1 MTRHLIT
8 TAALVAVLAARASHA
23 GEAAQPAP
31 MPAPEPSAGAPAAR
45 APGTESGFFLF
56 QARCT
61 SCHGNP
67 QVERAPSPEALRAM
81 PPERIYAALGPG
93 GIMAESGAVLSDAE
107 RRRIAEFM
115 AGRPMGSAESGGS
128 ADDGIPVPHES
139 AAGRIPSRSRVER
152 LEPRPREHALPARE
166 RRRHSP
172 SAQVPQLKLK
182 WAFGFPSGVSSAN
195 AQPTVASGPRVRR
208 QRQRLSSTRST
219 RRPAAST
226 GRLRPARSSA
236 TRSTVGAVT
245 GGTATRSTPRFRRRP
260 RERIRDS
267 TRRPAALLWKT
278 KVDPHFVARIT
289 AGTRYYDGKLIVPV
303 SSSEEFSSGNP
314 GYSCCTSRGC
324 VVALD
329 ASTGKQIW
337 KAWVVARRAEAL
349 QDDGERRHAVCAGRR
364 RGVEFADDRSGASR
378 RLFRHRRRHD
388 RAVAEDDRRDHG
400 RRSRHGQIPLVVQA
414 TENDVLHGRLQRR
427 ERQRGVSEADGP
439 GHGHRQLADPD
450 QTFRTASAC
459 CLARSPPTSS
469 RSIRTTTAS
478 CSIAS
483 IRPAPSR
490 AGIYHVGAPA
500 ILWGGATDGHRAYYG
515 LGTGGVAALDA
526 ASGRALWRFLPTLAD
541 GSGTDS
547 LGAAPT
553 VLPGVVFEGS
563 GHGMLYALAASD
575 GHVLW
580 QFDTARSFDTVNGVA
595 AHGGAIAVSGA
606 VAVGGMLYVGS
617 GYAIGNGAT
626 AGNLLLA
633 FGL

>member
-23 GEAAQPAP
+23 GEAAQPAQPAP
-31 MPAPEPSAGAPAAR
+31 MPAPEPSAG

-81 PPERIYAALGPG
+81 PPERIYAALGSG

-115 AGRPMGSAESGGS
+115 AGRPLGSAALGS
-128 ADDGIPVPHES
+128 AAAMSNRCAHNPALADPSSQPLWNGWSSGSENWRFQPAALAGIAIGDVPHL
-139 AAGRIPSRSRVER
+139 R
-152 LEPRPREHALPARE
+152 
-166 RRRHSP
+166 
-172 SAQVPQLKLK
+172 LK
-182 WAFGFPSGVSSAN
+182 WAFGYPSGVSSN
-195 AQPTVASGPRVRR
+195 AQPTIASGRVFVGSDNGY
-208 QRQRLSSTRST
+208 LYS
-219 RRPAAST
+219 
-226 GRLRPARSSA
+226 LDARSGCVYWSFEA
-236 TRSTVGAVT
+236 GSIIRAAAVVGRIPGAHGHARYAVYF
-245 GGTATRSTPRFRRRP
+245 GDGHANVFALDAQSG
-260 RERIRDS
+260 S
-267 TRRPAALLWKT
+267 LLWQRR
-278 KVDPHFVARIT
+278 VDDHFVARIT
-289 AGTRYYDGKLIVPV
+289 AAARLYRDKLLVPV
-303 SSSEEFSSGNP
+303 SSSE
-314 GYSCCTSRGC
+314 GYGAGTPDYPCCTSRGS

-329 ASTGKQIW
+329 AASGRQLW
-337 KAWVVARRAEAL
+337 KAWVIAEAPQPYL
-349 QDDGERRHAVCAGRR
+349 QQANGVWLYRPAGGPVWNTPTVDPRHNAAYFGTGDASAGPAPPTIDAVMAVDIDSGRTLWSYQVTSGDVRVGGCARPDHSAACPEVNGPDMDIGNSPLLINLPRGHRALLFGTKSADILAIDPDAAGRLLYR
-364 RGVEFADDRSGASR
+364 VNPTGA
-378 RLFRHRRRHD
+378 
-388 RAVAEDDRRDHG
+388 E
-400 RRSRHGQIPLVVQA
+400 
-414 TENDVLHGRLQRR
+414 
-427 ERQRGVSEADGP
+427 P
-439 GHGHRQLADPD
+439 G
-450 QTFRTASAC
+450 
-459 CLARSPPTSS
+459 
-469 RSIRTTTAS
+469 
-478 CSIAS
+478 
-483 IRPAPSR
+483 
-490 AGIYHVGAPA
+490 GIYHVGAPA